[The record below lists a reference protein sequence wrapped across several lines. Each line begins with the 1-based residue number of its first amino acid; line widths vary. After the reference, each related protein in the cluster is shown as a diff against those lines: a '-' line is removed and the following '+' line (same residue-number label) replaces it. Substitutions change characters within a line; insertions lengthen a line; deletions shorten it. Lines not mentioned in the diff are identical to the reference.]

1 MSDKSQHGGDKKTVL
16 LVEDDEQVRS
26 VTKFILTQ
34 LGYDVL
40 EARGGPEALN
50 MLEKGSH
57 VDMILT
63 DVGLPDGINGAE
75 LAKRVRK
82 YRPGLPTLLVPA
94 YDDDS
99 LEEFGTGSVD
109 ASLLRK
115 PYLKEDL
122 EREIARVLDRREA

>member
-1 MSDKSQHGGDKKTVL
+1 MSHKSQHGGDKKTVL

-26 VTKFILTQ
+26 VTKFNLTQ

-40 EARGGPEALN
+40 EARGRPEALN
-50 MLEKGSH
+50 MLEKGNH

-82 YRPGLPTLLVPA
+82 YRRVCPPCSFRHTTTIRWKNSEQVASMRACCASPT
-94 YDDDS
+94 
-99 LEEFGTGSVD
+99 
-109 ASLLRK
+109 
-115 PYLKEDL
+115 
-122 EREIARVLDRREA
+122 